1 MSKFDLRDISERLA
15 RSRDTEAV
23 VFEFLGYL
31 QAGRPDWRAALAFYE
46 VSSDSLVS
54 VYERPGDRLEKRDVR
69 IPVDQ
74 LPARLVR
81 KFFRPSAFFN
91 HADRRS
97 LLAQML
103 HASPAYEPD
112 HVEAPLLRSLI
123 PIANWNSCMC
133 LALAD
138 QEDVLALIVIASE
151 KRNAFGSRVVGEV
164 IPVKSIAAL
173 AISQHLHRARQLDTP
188 VADDRQAR
196 LAAAEF
202 QDRIR
207 RLNAQTENLE
217 ADNRLKAERLAALNH
232 ELEQLGHNASEYQ
245 HELERVKTSLAAL
258 EQQTVAATTH
268 LNDAYVQL
276 TRTESRLQ
284 NMDRTVAFLK
294 DAFQV
299 LAEEHDPNDFPRTL
313 VAWFCEAFGLERCSL
328 MLLDGGRDTLRIAAQ
343 QGIDPNVVAGVRV
356 RVGQGVAG
364 WVAHHRRP
372 LLVRARDDEQAPH
385 TGLDTYNSDSFIS
398 VPLSYNNHLYG
409 VLNLSNKRDG
419 EPFEEHDLDR
429 AMMAG
434 SLVAMAL
441 GVRDAHGETVDDV
454 AERIRAAS
462 GNDIKERIRHAV
474 NE

>member
-15 RSRDTEAV
+15 RSKDTEAV

-31 QAGRPDWRAALAFYE
+31 QGGRSDWVAALAFYE

-54 VYERPGDRLEKRDVR
+54 VYERPEDRLEKRDVR

-138 QEDVLALIVIASE
+138 QEDVLALMVIASE
-151 KRNAFGSRVVGEV
+151 KRNAFGSRVVGEM
-164 IPVKSIAAL
+164 IPVKSIASL
-173 AISQHLHRARQLDTP
+173 AISQHLHRARHLDTP

-232 ELEQLGHNASEYQ
+232 ELEQLGNSSSEYQ
-245 HELERVKTSLAAL
+245 HELERVKMSLAAL
-258 EQQTVAATTH
+258 EDQTVAATTH

-276 TRTESRLQ
+276 THAESRLQ
-284 NMDRTVAFLK
+284 NMDRTVTFLK
-294 DAFQV
+294 DAFNV
-299 LAEEHDPNDFPRTL
+299 LAEEHDPNEFPRML
-313 VAWFCEAFGLERCSL
+313 VAWFCEAFELERCSL

-343 QGIDPNVVAGVRV
+343 QGIDPSVVAGVRV

-372 LLVRARDDEQAPH
+372 LLVRARDEEQAPH

-429 AMMAG
+429 AVMAG

-462 GNDIKERIRHAV
+462 GAEIKERIRSAV